1 MAMNKFQHYAIKAMK
16 IVGIVIESI
25 VAVLIL
31 SIVLFGGSIHVTV
44 DGINKLFK

>member
-1 MAMNKFQHYAIKAMK
+1 MSKFHHYAIKAMK
-16 IVGIVIESI
+16 IVSVVIESI

-31 SIVLFGGSIHVTV
+31 SMVLFGGSIHITV